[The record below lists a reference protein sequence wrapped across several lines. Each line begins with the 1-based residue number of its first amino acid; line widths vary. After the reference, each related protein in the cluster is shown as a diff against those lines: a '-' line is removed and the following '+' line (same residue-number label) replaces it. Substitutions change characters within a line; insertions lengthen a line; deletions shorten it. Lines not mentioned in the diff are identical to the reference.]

1 MTTMTMKSTWLMPLR
16 LLSERSDYYIAWIG
30 VYQEREN
37 PSYTHREDKSFER
50 TKHSIAYHSITPSQE
65 TIRFYVHT
73 AKFLSTSEK
82 KGMILGISSRT
93 FFNSM

>member
-65 TIRFYVHT
+65 TIRFHVHR
-73 AKFLSTSEK
+73 KVPQHERKEGHDPWYL
-82 KGMILGISSRT
+82 
-93 FFNSM
+93 

>member
-30 VYQEREN
+30 VYQEREK

-50 TKHSIAYHSITPSQE
+50 TKHSIA
-65 TIRFYVHT
+65 
-73 AKFLSTSEK
+73 
-82 KGMILGISSRT
+82 
-93 FFNSM
+93 